1 MTETTTPET
10 QASQKKAAPST
21 SNPSSTTKS
30 PAAPSKQH
38 SAAPMIKQMDSSQA
52 HFVLQGKGG
61 VGKSV
66 VSSLLAQFFI
76 EHNYPVKGID
86 TDPINQSFASL
97 PFLDTKAETVTDT
110 QSNET
115 NHRIIDGIMGEILET
130 PAVYVVD
137 NGASSFIP
145 MSVYLIDG
153 GGLETLAQEGVIP
166 VIHLVI
172 PVGPETDMAVEGCM
186 SLIESVGG
194 QIPVVLWINER
205 EDSWEHYFGAKF
217 EDNALY
223 KDIEESVSGI
233 VTIPHLKAPASL
245 NFAEMLRQK
254 MSFAEVST
262 SDKWLFME
270 KARMKRIKGEIFSN
284 IETALQGIV

>member
-1 MTETTTPET
+1 MTEATET
-10 QASQKKAAPST
+10 VAPKKPADRSN
-21 SNPSSTTKS
+21 SNPSSTTKT
-30 PAAPSKQH
+30 PATPSKKH
-38 SAAPMIKQMDSSQA
+38 SDATAKKIDRSQA
-52 HFVLQGKGG
+52 HFILQGKGG

-76 EHNYPVKGID
+76 EHGYPVRGID
-86 TDPINQSFASL
+86 TDPINQSFANL
-97 PFLDTKAETVTDT
+97 PFLDATAETVTDT

-115 NHRIIDGIMGEILET
+115 NHRTIDRIMGEVLET

-153 GGLETLAQEGVIP
+153 GGLVTLTEEGTTP

-172 PVGPETDMAVEGCM
+172 PVGPETEMAVEGCM
-186 SLIESVGG
+186 SLIESMAG
-194 QIPVVLWINER
+194 QIPVILWINER
-205 EDSWEHYFGAKF
+205 EDSWEHYFGGKF
-217 EDNALY
+217 EDNELY
-223 KDIEESVSGI
+223 TAIEKNVAGV

-245 NFAEMLRQK
+245 NFAEMLRNKQ
-254 MSFAEVST
+254 SFSEVAT

-270 KARMKRIKGEIFSN
+270 KARMKRIKETIFSN
-284 IETALQGIV
+284 IEMALQGTV